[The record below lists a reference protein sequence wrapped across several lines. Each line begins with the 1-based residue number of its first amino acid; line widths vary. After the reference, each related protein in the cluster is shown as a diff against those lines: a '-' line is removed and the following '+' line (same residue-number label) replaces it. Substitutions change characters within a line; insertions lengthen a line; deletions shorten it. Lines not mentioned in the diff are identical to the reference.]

1 LANKLDKIKREK
13 QKKLKKL
20 HTNKPA
26 DTKKAC
32 IPYAKA
38 EKLTKNRKY

>member
-1 LANKLDKIKREK
+1 MKISILKKKNDRETKLANKLDKIKREK

-26 DTKKAC
+26 DTK
-32 IPYAKA
+32 
-38 EKLTKNRKY
+38 